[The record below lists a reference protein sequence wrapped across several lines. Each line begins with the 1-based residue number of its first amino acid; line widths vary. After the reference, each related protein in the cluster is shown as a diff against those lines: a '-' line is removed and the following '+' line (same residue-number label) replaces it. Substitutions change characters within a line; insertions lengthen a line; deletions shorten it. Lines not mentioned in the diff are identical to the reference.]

1 MYLIID
7 EVDGFIEESNRSK
20 YLTFALTDV
29 NKEILEKYRKLWDG
43 IKNSIEINNNQ
54 VNMEKSHE
62 N

>member
-1 MYLIID
+1 MDLLRK
-7 EVDGFIEESNRSK
+7 VNRNK

>member
-1 MYLIID
+1 MYIIID
-7 EVDGFIEESNRSK
+7 EVDGFIEESNRNK